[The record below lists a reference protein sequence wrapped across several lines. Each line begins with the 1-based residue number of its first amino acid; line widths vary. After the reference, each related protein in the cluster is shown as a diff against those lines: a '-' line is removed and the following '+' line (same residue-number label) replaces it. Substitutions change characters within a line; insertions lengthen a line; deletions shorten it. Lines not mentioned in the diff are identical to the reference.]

1 MTLVKFRVVRD
12 VVGSRGE
19 VVCSCCGQ
27 GAHRTQAVDPVV
39 ITGGTGHRRS
49 GHESPSGIMAA
60 KVPPKKLCARTHTSP
75 SEQAS
80 AAQCDWW
87 GEGITRCWETV
98 ALGRMVCVD
107 RKRNGTRD
115 VSDTM

>member
-1 MTLVKFRVVRD
+1 MFCRD

-27 GAHRTQAVDPVV
+27 GAHRTHTVDPVV

-60 KVPPKKLCARTHTSP
+60 KVPPKNRVHARTPVPQSKLVLLSVTGGGRASP
-75 SEQAS
+75 GAGRQWPWIGWSVWAGRGVEPEML
-80 AAQCDWW
+80 CD
-87 GEGITRCWETV
+87 
-98 ALGRMVCVD
+98 
-107 RKRNGTRD
+107 
-115 VSDTM
+115 